1 MLSPDKRLWSVWEMK
16 RAQKAFWEM
25 QFGFGCV
32 LDPFPQMFRKHFLF
46 PRQLCISLFC
56 NFVTGLIAFCWMWMF
71 VHYSLFAMKMCYGVH
86 FFPIAFVFQNF
97 IHKWDRRCHRE
108 SLSDIEYQRTVEL
121 MFRWIKLGL
130 VIDLDYSVSLL
141 VLVARGYKTSL
152 NFLPKK

>member
-1 MLSPDKRLWSVWEMK
+1 MGNEKSPESLLGNAVWFWVCTWSFSPDVQE
-16 RAQKAFWEM
+16 AFSFS
-25 QFGFGCV
+25 QTIVHFFV
-32 LDPFPQMFRKHFLF
+32 L
-46 PRQLCISLFC
+46 QLCHRSDCILLDVNVC
-56 NFVTGLIAFCWMWMF
+56 PLQLI
-71 VHYSLFAMKMCYGVH
+71 CYEDVLWRQ